1 MAHGHACWSMCLR
14 AVAKDR
20 HNNNWALVADAASI
34 RADAGSVGHD
44 SDCCADPNPDFNPY
58 NCYGGN
64 VPRLCWP
71 LGVCFMA

>member
-20 HNNNWALVADAASI
+20 HNNNWALLADAATI

-44 SDCCADPNPDFNPY
+44 SDCCAVAKQMLETRSTH
-58 NCYGGN
+58 G
-64 VPRLCWP
+64 
-71 LGVCFMA
+71 

>member
-1 MAHGHACWSMCLR
+1 MCLR

-44 SDCCADPNPDFNPY
+44 SDCCAVAKQMLETRSTH
-58 NCYGGN
+58 G
-64 VPRLCWP
+64 
-71 LGVCFMA
+71 